1 MENNDKKRPKWPTAL
16 LVILFLL
23 LIVAVVGFFS
33 RVY

>member
-1 MENNDKKRPKWPTAL
+1 MENNDKKRPKWLTAL